1 MAGIN
6 KKVLDEAF
14 DGFEKVIYDKT
25 RKMLIKWCWDLVRA
39 SVKMRLEDP
48 KAHNFTGNL
57 LNSIVV
63 CLYEDGVPRSAY
75 YAAEEGNV
83 RSAIMHKMTDRKKP
97 YFFSKGDYDGKTSSF
112 HASVHTD
119 GGWGI
124 DDARAFFNS
133 FRPEGRNSFDI
144 VVAYTVEY
152 ANFVQMQ
159 RNTTGILEMQ
169 GYALKTGATFLQIT
183 NAA

>member
-1 MAGIN
+1 MAGTN
-6 KKVLDEAF
+6 KAVLDKAF
-14 DGFEKVIYDKT
+14 KDFEKQILDKV
-25 RKMLIKWCWDLVRA
+25 RKRLIKWCWDLVAA

-63 CLYEDGVPRSAY
+63 CLYENGDPKSAY

-83 RSAIMHKMTDRKKP
+83 RSAIMHKMTDRRKP
-97 YFFSKGDYDGKTSSF
+97 YFFSRGDYDGRTSTYK
-112 HASVHTD
+112 ATIRTD

-124 DDARAFFNS
+124 DDARAFFGS
-133 FRPEGRNSFDI
+133 FRPSGGNSFDI

-159 RNTTGILEMQ
+159 RNTTGILEME
-169 GYALKTGATFLQIT
+169 GYALKTGATFLQLIT
-183 NAA
+183 A